1 MKILCE
7 AQSFSPVGRFI
18 FLRRIH
24 NWMKIGQLYKKINWH
39 SFDKKYPTLKEME
52 ITEDVI
58 AAIDKW
64 ASSETRYGILATY
77 IPELKKVNPDLTA
90 IAIGDLCGNK
100 IIVGSGSKIKIS
112 AQSVIKPF
120 LYLYALEKGVSPGV
134 ISGFEATALSF
145 KSDRI
150 LRPDLELKT
159 AEHPMNNAGGISSA
173 GEIDNFNDFLKFMG
187 KLTNNPNLKILKNV
201 YESEMKTNH
210 NNRAISNRFVA
221 SGRFKD
227 SKHGLKALSNYTK
240 ACSLGL
246 RVSDLLTACLV
257 LSSGGYAAK
266 NKKIVN
272 RNNAVRVM
280 TAMNTFGMYEE
291 SGEITLLVAGARA
304 NTTKSSVG
312 GLIININPQ
321 VGAFV
326 TYNPL
331 LNSRGNSV
339 YGIHAMIPLNSLMAK
354 SRSLRLSVNQIKE
367 HLEDYNFEESK
378 KIHEEIL
385 ELKGENPR
393 IYRLDKKMLGALETN
408 YKNKIKAIRKIQARQ

>member
-1 MKILCE
+1 MTKTWNAPPPDI
-7 AQSFSPVGRFI
+7 RFI
-18 FLRRIH
+18 FLRHIH
-24 NWMKIGQLYKKINWH
+24 KWMEIGQLYKKINWR

-52 ITEDVI
+52 ISEEVI

-64 ASSETRYGILATY
+64 ASSETSYGILATY
-77 IPELKKVNPDLTA
+77 IPELKRVNPDLTA

-100 IIVGSGSKIKIS
+100 IIYGSGSKIKIS

-120 LYLYALEKGVSPGV
+120 LYLYALEKGTPPGV

-173 GEIDNFNDFLKFMG
+173 GEIDDFNDFLKFMR
-187 KLTNNPNLKILKNV
+187 KLASNPGLKILKKV
-201 YESEMKTNH
+201 YESEMNTNH
-210 NNRAISNRFVA
+210 NNRAISSRFVA

-227 SKHGLKALSNYTK
+227 SKHGLRALSNYTK
-240 ACSLGL
+240 ACSIGL
-246 RVSDLLTACLV
+246 TVSDVLTACLV
-257 LSSGGYAAK
+257 ISSGGHDA
-266 NKKIVN
+266 NHKKIVK
-272 RNNAVRVM
+272 RNNAIRVM

-291 SGEITLLVAGARA
+291 SGEITLLVGGARA

-312 GLIININPQ
+312 GLIINIIPQ

-339 YGIHAMIPLNSLMAK
+339 YGIHAMIPLNSLLAK
-354 SRSLRLSVNQIKE
+354 SRSLRLSVDQIKA

-378 KIHEEIL
+378 KVHEEIL
-385 ELKGENPR
+385 ELKGESPG
-393 IYRLDKKMLGALETN
+393 IYRVDPKMLGYLEKH
-408 YKNKIKAIRKIQARQ
+408 YKDKISAIKKCRGA